1 MFNYAFCYRHVLSFS
16 TVLRSGLVG
25 TRQSPQP
32 SLVTLFSGQYIN
44 HTQTLGSHNASDC
57 FASHSSSDC
66 IIAAAV
72 TPASPPNLILSAAS
86 IRCICDVLTHVG
98 AHSPRY
104 RCARCCNSRALQ
116 AAHGSS
122 FDTLSVTWSDGLNWE
137 VAITSDDAR
146 RFCEAFLRACAPAV
160 RQKQIHGQ

>member
-44 HTQTLGSHNASDC
+44 HTQTLGSHNSSDC
-57 FASHSSSDC
+57 FTSHSSSDC

-98 AHSPRY
+98 AHSPRS
-104 RCARCCNSRALQ
+104 RCARCCNSRVLQ
-116 AAHGSS
+116 AAQGSS

-137 VAITSDDAR
+137 VAGCETEANTWAMMW
-146 RFCEAFLRACAPAV
+146 CEANAV
-160 RQKQIHGQ
+160 GWIMWM